1 MCIEEIERDRERV
14 VGVGFDGTKEKKV
27 EMKQGGF
34 YRREKR
40 RKKIKVWPT

>member
-14 VGVGFDGTKEKKV
+14 VGVGTDGTKEKKV

-34 YRREKR
+34 YREGRKEGKR
-40 RKKIKVWPT
+40 